1 MRAPSTKRTLVPL
14 TLAASLLLAWIPPA
28 IAYTPG
34 SDVLVFWDGCDRLMY
49 AMEADG
55 SGRRLVDTS
64 GRMNAF
70 DVSTDGAAPTV
81 LASGPVDPEQSFGQ
95 PSTLYALDPDGSRGP
110 VDLLSE
116 DDPSLGGP
124 AAFSPDGSRIA
135 YIHRVEEYDEV
146 LRRLVL
152 VSQEI
157 VIGDVVRDGGGVV
170 VGLDNATTVVDLLD
184 LGDPADSAANP
195 RYVFTGDLDFSRDG
209 RSIVV
214 VIYDDLWRVFLAEDG
229 HGYAGAVPLTRTTDF
244 AERVPRWSPVADVV
258 AFGGGPY
265 TSYDGGLAL
274 TVSNTNVYTL
284 DVASGSS
291 RLLTTS
297 KNKGSSGVG
306 RDKPSWS
313 PDGRSILYHAQGQSA
328 FGKRS
333 QPCGNLVNYDLFR
346 IPADGS
352 AKAVAVTN
360 TAGTSVEMHPAWGW
374 SE

>member
-1 MRAPSTKRTLVPL
+1 MRRAVLLALLMSGFVVAPG
-14 TLAASLLLAWIPPA
+14 LAA
-28 IAYTPG
+28 AYTPG
-34 SDVLVFWDGCDRLMY
+34 SDVVVFRDGCDLGLY
-49 AMEADG
+49 AMDADG
-55 SGRRLVDTS
+55 TGRRLLDGT
-64 GRMNAF
+64 GHMNAF
-70 DVSTDGAAPTV
+70 DASTGGGDATV
-81 LASGPVDPEQSFGQ
+81 LATGPVDPEQAYFGQ
-95 PSTLYALDPDGSRGP
+95 PWTLYALDPDGGHGP

-135 YIHRVEEYDEV
+135 YIHRVEEYDESLDRV
-146 LRRLVL
+146 VL
-152 VSQEI
+152 VAQEI
-157 VIGDVVRDGGGVV
+157 VIGDVVRDDGGGVV
-170 VGLDNATTVVDLLD
+170 GLDKATTVVDLLD

-244 AERVPRWSPVADVV
+244 AERSPRWSPAADVV

-274 TVSNTNVYTL
+274 TVSNTNVYTF
-284 DVASGSS
+284 DVALGRS

-297 KNKGSSGVG
+297 KNKGSSGAG
-306 RDKPSWS
+306 RDEPAWS
-313 PDGRSILYHAQGQSA
+313 PDGRSILYHAQGTSA

-333 QPCGNLVNYDLFR
+333 QPCGNFVNYDLFR

-360 TAGTSVEMHPAWGW
+360 TAGTGVEMHPAWGW